1 MAKPSKKTI
10 KKSTTKKS
18 SISKVDVP
26 KTKEK
31 NASSNSADKLDT
43 KKLESKATKTASQV
57 ESSKDVEDLEKKIAS
72 LENEV
77 KILESKKTKNPKQG
91 GFFRKFGVFFFV
103 FLSIVSL
110 LLLDISFWAKD
121 TILNNQSFVSTM
133 EPLIQNKDVQEALT
147 INISNAIFE
156 NINVEQLLKE
166 NLPEKATFLA
176 APLAA
181 QIKSFTSSEINKL
194 LASEK
199 AAQVWTVVLQ
209 NSQKTL
215 VSFIENSNSS
225 GTITVNDLYKFAGN
239 ELQGSAVSFL
249 FNKTIPDKIG
259 QFQLTQVEWLP
270 QAKQYINI
278 LKDLP
283 YILSAVFV
291 VSVLLAAI
299 LSRNRRKLFVVILPL
314 YAVTMAVVLVA
325 LKIADGQVAAQV
337 SSPNSKAASAVFEI
351 ITSPLRDQ
359 TIARLWLF
367 VALFVG
373 VLMISPYSWVKYC
386 ISKLRF
392 SLDWLTK
399 KILPKFSGPKWLNT
413 ISNSRFIISV
423 VFVSVIFVIFNLKQP
438 PNIDN
443 VIWAGA
449 ISFIGLF
456 ILEVTSALSR
466 ASTKSKVK

>member
-259 QFQLTQVEWLP
+259 QGSWNWRYRQFESQLAYQYQRLWRNDIDDRVSNFGNSPIKDNHTLG
-270 QAKQYINI
+270 AKFSY
-278 LKDLP
+278 DFSP
-283 YILSAVFV
+283 H
-291 VSVLLAAI
+291 
-299 LSRNRRKLFVVILPL
+299 
-314 YAVTMAVVLVA
+314 VTGF
-325 LKIADGQVAAQV
+325 IEGQVFQR
-337 SSPNSKAASAVFEI
+337 N
-351 ITSPLRDQ
+351 
-359 TIARLWLF
+359 
-367 VALFVG
+367 FVG
-373 VLMISPYSWVKYC
+373 DIPFLYNGVTAS
-386 ISKLRF
+386 R
-392 SLDWLTK
+392 LDKRYGLA
-399 KILPKFSGPKWLNT
+399 
-413 ISNSRFIISV
+413 SV
-423 VFVSVIFVIFNLKQP
+423 GITLH
-438 PNIDN
+438 
-443 VIWAGA
+443 
-449 ISFIGLF
+449 SF
-456 ILEVTSALSR
+456 
-466 ASTKSKVK
+466 